1 MGDATARPGWIG
13 SLLRRRGVAWSDI
26 AGGVTAAL
34 VLPAIEGSYGL
45 LAFNGLGPDQAAI
58 GFLLGACTAAV
69 ACIVSA
75 IAGGRGPMLSGS
87 SAALAL
93 LLASLI
99 GWLLHDPRF
108 LGADGRPFMPLI
120 LAFTAL
126 GLVTAGLMQML
137 LAKTKLG
144 VLVRYVPYP
153 VHAGYMN
160 GVAVVMVGAMLPHL
174 LGLPLGATAAQW
186 REFHWLAPVVA
197 LTGFLLAIYGRR
209 FTRRVPAYLIGLVA
223 ATLLHHLLAR
233 TPLAGALGPLF
244 EAPPFQWPALDTMA
258 PIGDHFGS
266 GLLLDAAGP
275 LLLFAAAVAMMS
287 TLQTALAGS
296 TIDELTR
303 VRRDSERELFAQGVG
318 NVAVGVIGALPSA
331 GSTTRSKINLDAGG
345 KTSMSRV
352 VFGVTMLAALAFG
365 LQFMSLL
372 PMAAIAGVFCA
383 VAYSLVDEW
392 TRRATGVLW
401 RQSLKWRAPKMM
413 LQSYL
418 VMLFVAGVTVFVS
431 LALAVGLGTLV
442 AMILFIRSNV
452 KKPVR
457 QVTYGDR
464 RHSRKVR
471 PAEAADKLVAE
482 GRRIAVVELDG
493 ALFFGTAE
501 EADEQIGR
509 LAHDV
514 ETIVVDF
521 GRVSEVD
528 VTGARILLH
537 IAHSVHHGGKH
548 LLLAGLTPRD
558 ARTRTIR
565 DMDVHGLLADE
576 QFFPD
581 VDRALEHA
589 EDALLAALAHRNA
602 DAGPL
607 TLEQT
612 LLGSKLTADEVAVLR
627 PLLVE
632 RHFRKGEAVFRR
644 GDASEAMYVSL
655 QGQIGIWLPADPRD
669 DAASGRRMVS
679 YAPGVVF
686 GEIGLLHGEP
696 RSADAV
702 AEADALV
709 LELSRAAY
717 AQLDA
722 QHPVLVG
729 KILLGL
735 GLLLATRVRALTNE
749 LEAAQGVR

>member
-1 MGDATARPGWIG
+1 VGEAAPRGSWLT
-13 SLLRRRGVAWSDI
+13 SLLRRRGVGRGDI
-26 AGGVTAAL
+26 AGGITAAL

-45 LAFNGLGPDQAAI
+45 LAFNSLGPEQAAV
-58 GFLLGACTAAV
+58 GFLLGVCTAAI
-69 ACIVSA
+69 ACIVSTL
-75 IAGGRGPMLSGS
+75 AGGRGPMLSGS

-99 GWLLHDPRF
+99 GWLLRDPRF
-108 LGADGRPFMPLI
+108 MGADGRPFLPLI

-126 GLVTAGLMQML
+126 GLVTAGLLQML

-144 VLVRYVPYP
+144 MLVRYVPYP

-174 LGLPLGATAAQW
+174 LGLPLGATVAQW
-186 REFHWLAPVVA
+186 REFHVLAPLVA
-197 LTGFLLAIYGRR
+197 LTGFLLAVYGAR

-233 TPLAGALGPLF
+233 TPLGGALGPLF
-244 EAPPFQWPALDTMA
+244 DAPAFEWPALDTMA
-258 PIGDHFGS
+258 LIGDHFGS
-266 GLLLDAAGP
+266 GLLRDALGP

-287 TLQTALAGS
+287 TLQTALAGA

-303 VRRDSERELFAQGVG
+303 VRRDSERELFAQGLG

-352 VFGVTMLAALAFG
+352 IFGVTLLAALAFG

-383 VAYSLVDEW
+383 VAYSLVDDW
-392 TRRATGVLW
+392 TRRASGVLW

-413 LQSYL
+413 LQSYM

-471 PAEAADKLVAE
+471 PAEAADKLAAE

-501 EADEQIGR
+501 EADEQIGHLPR
-509 LAHDV
+509 DV
-514 ETIVVDF
+514 ATIIVDF

-537 IAHSVHHGGKH
+537 IAHSVHHSGKH
-548 LLLAGLTPRD
+548 LLLAGLSPRD

-565 DMDVHGLLADE
+565 DMDVHSQFADE

-581 VDRALEHA
+581 VDLALEHA

-602 DAGPL
+602 ESGPL

-612 LLGSKLTADEVAVLR
+612 LLGSRLTPEEVAVLR
-627 PLLVE
+627 PLLTE
-632 RHFRKGEAVFRR
+632 RRFRKGEAVFHR
-644 GDASEAMYVSL
+644 GDASDAMYVSL
-655 QGQIGIWLPADPRD
+655 QGQIGIWLPPDPND
-669 DAASGRRMVS
+669 ECASGRRMVS

-702 AEADALV
+702 AEEDALV
-709 LELSRAAY
+709 LELSRARY
-717 AQLDA
+717 GELES

-735 GLLLATRVRALTNE
+735 GLLLASRVRALTNE
-749 LEAAQGVR
+749 LEAAQGPR